1 MKKEFPNAKVCL
13 SNGLTAETIESLRRQ
28 GAVMDSL
35 GVGDNIASPDTRVG
49 AVYKNSA
56 IEKDGKIDPRIKVSG
71 DTIKTTNPGFKKI
84 YRFYDNE
91 TGYALGDVL
100 ALSDEEIPQDE
111 FTLVH
116 EQEPWKRKTIRNY
129 TVKEVQTQ
137 IYKKGELIYQDPPM
151 KEKIRHC
158 EEEMASLYPEIKRN
172 EKPHEYYVDL
182 TDKLRALKQ
191 ELINFHTKEVEKPIT
206 YKKELK

>member
-1 MKKEFPNAKVCL
+1 MEKDFPNAKVCL

-35 GVGDNIASPDTRVG
+35 GVGDNISSPDKRVG

-56 IEKDGKIDPRIKVSG
+56 IVKDSKIDPRIKVSG

-91 TGYALGDVL
+91 TDYALGDVL
-100 ALSDEEIPQDE
+100 ALNDEVIPTDE
-111 FTLVH
+111 YTLVC
-116 EQEPWKRKTIRNY
+116 ETEPWKRKTIRNY
-129 TVKEVQTQ
+129 TVKEGQTQ
-137 IYKKGELIYQDPPM
+137 IYKNGKLIYEEPTLE
-151 KEKIRHC
+151 EKIKHC
-158 EEEMASLYPEIKRN
+158 EEEMASLYPEVKRN

-191 ELINFHTKEVEKPIT
+191 ELIRMYTTGEEKPVV
-206 YKKELK
+206 YKKEL

>member
-1 MKKEFPNAKVCL
+1 MEKDFPNAKVCL

-35 GVGDNIASPDTRVG
+35 GVGDNISSPDSRVG
-49 AVYKNSA
+49 AVYKNVA
-56 IEKDGKIDPRIKVSG
+56 VTQDGKIDPRIKVSG

-84 YRFYDNE
+84 YRFYDKD

-100 ALSDEEIPQDE
+100 ALADEKIPEDE

-116 EQEPWKRKTIRNY
+116 ESEPWKKKTIRNY
-129 TVKEVQTQ
+129 IVKEVQTQ
-137 IYKKGELIYQDPPM
+137 IYKDGKLIYQDPTM
-151 KEKIRHC
+151 EEKVKHC
-158 EEEMASLYPEIKRN
+158 EEEMASLYPEVKRN
-172 EKPHEYYVDL
+172 EKPHQYYVDL

-191 ELINFHTKEVEKPIT
+191 ELINLHTEETEKPIQ
-206 YKKELK
+206 YVK